1 MNKVL
6 LAATLLGL
14 VGGGTAF
21 YASYEWVYVDRFLN
35 QPENAGEWPDS
46 FYTPT
51 YDVKRE
57 PGAFFP
63 AVPGDALPAA
73 TQSAVDEVVAWA
85 GARNTEALLVV
96 HQGSVLL
103 EHYWNGVDENSPY
116 SGRGMTKSLIGTL
129 YGFAVD
135 DGLVS
140 LDEPAA
146 TYLPE
151 WEDDDRAGIT
161 VRHLLENVSGLENP
175 PFGPSPFNK
184 QTRLA
189 WGPDITSTALSFEL
203 SDPPGSL
210 FNISNAN
217 AIALG
222 LILERVTKMPPHE
235 YFEQRLWAPLGAAFS
250 SFYAE
255 RTGGRAHMECCFRAT
270 PRDWARLGYV
280 LAHDGVYGEQQ
291 ILPAGWVA
299 EMTEPGQHYPPY
311 GLHMWSGQHSAGVR
325 EVYEGTGIGHFQS
338 EPFLVNDISFMEG
351 GSNRVMW
358 VSPSLDLVIL
368 RLGLATDKWDH
379 SFIPNT
385 IIRGLMDTQGNDQQ

>member
-1 MNKVL
+1 MNKVF
-6 LAATLLGL
+6 LAAALLVLAGI
-14 VGGGTAF
+14 GTAF

-63 AVPGDALPAA
+63 PVPGDALPAV
-73 TQSAVDEVVAWA
+73 TQDAVDQIVAWA

-96 HQGSVLL
+96 HQGRVLL
-103 EHYWNGVDENSPY
+103 EQYWNGIDENSPY
-116 SGRGMTKSLIGTL
+116 SGRGMTKSLIGIL
-129 YGFAVD
+129 FAFAVD

-140 LDEPAA
+140 LDAPAA
-146 TYLPE
+146 TYIPE
-151 WEDDDRAGIT
+151 WEDDDRADIT

-175 PFGPSPFNK
+175 PFGASPLNK

-189 WGPDITSTALSFEL
+189 WGPNIASTALSFDL

-217 AIALG
+217 AIVLA
-222 LILERVTKMPPHE
+222 LILERVTDTPPHE

-255 RTGGRAHMECCFRAT
+255 RAGGRAHMECCFRAT

-280 LAHDGVYGEQQ
+280 LAHDGVYQGQQ
-291 ILPAGWVA
+291 ILPVGWVA
-299 EMTEPGQHYPPY
+299 EMASPGRHYAPY
-311 GLHMWSGQHSAGVR
+311 GLHMWTGQQYAEVR
-325 EVYEGTGIGHFQS
+325 EVYEGTGIGHYQS
-338 EPFLVNDISFMEG
+338 EPFLADDMFFMEG

-358 VSPSLDLVIL
+358 FSPSLDLVIL
-368 RLGLATDKWDH
+368 RLGRTTDKWDH

-385 IIRGLMDTQGNDQQ
+385 VIRGLNPSSGLQ